1 MKMTSKP
8 SNMRRKHEGPKCD
21 GIVNMTTKTTNPK
34 CDDIMKMR
42 PKTSTNDDDDEDE
55 KLFTAEPP
63 PTRIEFQGVHKGVG
77 RFKTRLR
84 YDVYR
89 RYVHFGD
96 RLTMS
101 FN

>member
-1 MKMTSKP
+1 
-8 SNMRRKHEGPKCD
+8 MRRHREH
-21 GIVNMTTKTTNPK
+21 V
-34 CDDIMKMR
+34 MKMR

-55 KLFTAEPP
+55 KPFTAEPP

-77 RFKTRLR
+77 RLKTRLR
-84 YDVYR
+84 Y
-89 RYVHFGD
+89 VHHGD